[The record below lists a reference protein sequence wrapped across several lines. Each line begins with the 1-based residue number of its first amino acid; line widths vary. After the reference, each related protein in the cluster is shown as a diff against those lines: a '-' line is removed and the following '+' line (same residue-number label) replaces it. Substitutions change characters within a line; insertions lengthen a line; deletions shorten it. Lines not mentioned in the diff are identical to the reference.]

1 MIIFQGLFIL
11 LANGGSKWN
20 PRSTVLCFLNNN
32 KTKKSRP
39 EMQISLGHGMEFGE
53 ASGPLTT
60 LPTAVSCV
68 QEAVGSLSQ

>member
-11 LANGGSKWN
+11 LANGGSAGH
-20 PRSTVLCFLNNN
+20 PRSTVLHFLNNN
-32 KTKKSRP
+32 KTKESRP
-39 EMQISLGHGMEFGE
+39 EMQISLGHGMEFGK

-60 LPTAVSCV
+60 LPTTVSCV

>member
-11 LANGGSKWN
+11 LANGGSAGN

-32 KTKKSRP
+32 KTKESRP

-60 LPTAVSCV
+60 LPTAVS
-68 QEAVGSLSQ
+68 